1 MYFKALLFVDI
12 ASSQKILKET
22 NPRNQKALGRKIVG
36 FSDEKWNR
44 ETSMAIVYVANY
56 LKFLQNEKLYNYLMN
71 DPGIEIVEASPYD
84 RIWGIGLLEDNPKC
98 LNKEL
103 WEGENRLG
111 ECIGQVKKFIKSP
124 INNNVYHNKCMAL
137 VMALLDD

>member
-1 MYFKALLFVDI
+1 
-12 ASSQKILKET
+12 
-22 NPRNQKALGRKIVG
+22 
-36 FSDEKWNR
+36 
-44 ETSMAIVYVANY
+44 MAIVYVANY